1 MKLHCE
7 VEVINRV
14 HSSLNIR
21 SNAKYLRS
29 TLALGKE
36 PKNVQEY
43 FILHFSSVN
52 KNGTKYKVKCMKQV
66 FVKCLN
72 EGKVTLRF
80 EEPPHDLCI
89 KSEVIQLK
97 SFMRLLKSCIT
108 GDTKDLKLSNLSS
121 IGITSKDIAPTKL
134 TINNRSEFPVK
145 GFPRTLKFLY
155 INGLKLC
162 NFRRDILLLNHL
174 TVLDLSNN
182 EIEKI
187 PPEFGRLPNISELYL
202 SNNSLGLNKNSDWQW
217 LLGLKISK
225 KLKLLDLRE
234 NKIINLPKDIWKLQ
248 NLVTLKID
256 KNSLYKLPTTL
267 GRITTLRYL
276 SVSEN
281 NLRTLPCSL
290 IRCGLEHLDI
300 SSNNFKSEADAPKI
314 ADYTPWDI
322 YINSLVHIAAKTV
335 LKHKFFYAPNII
347 PKTLVE
353 LLDNSNM
360 CVCGQAVLN
369 DKYYVIKPFELIGFS
384 ISRHIVSN
392 FVNKGSSVS
401 VECFFCSP
409 KCFVK

>member
-72 EGKVTLRF
+72 E
-80 EEPPHDLCI
+80 
-89 KSEVIQLK
+89 
-97 SFMRLLKSCIT
+97 
-108 GDTKDLKLSNLSS
+108 
-121 IGITSKDIAPTKL
+121 
-134 TINNRSEFPVK
+134 
-145 GFPRTLKFLY
+145 
-155 INGLKLC
+155 
-162 NFRRDILLLNHL
+162 
-174 TVLDLSNN
+174 
-182 EIEKI
+182 
-187 PPEFGRLPNISELYL
+187 GRLPNISELYL